1 MQAYI
6 PPQSALGF
14 QSGMFLLSAQKGSA
28 AQTTMP
34 DGMFK
39 RGIARQIRHWPGV
52 PAGWL
57 DGGTERIRMEAMY
70 ALVRTG
76 GKQYRVAKDDTIL
89 VERITADEGA
99 EVILDDVVM
108 LGDGDKVTIGTPRV
122 EGAAVSATVVSQTRG
137 PKIIIFRRKRRK
149 NHRRTQGH
157 RQDLTLLK
165 INVIAEDGK
174 SLKPKAAPAKKAEPK
189 KSEAKAAPA
198 KKAAPKAEAKA
209 APAKKAAAK
218 KATAKKAPAKKAAAK
233 KAAK

>member
-1 MQAYI
+1 
-6 PPQSALGF
+6 
-14 QSGMFLLSAQKGSA
+14 
-28 AQTTMP
+28 
-34 DGMFK
+34 
-39 RGIARQIRHWPGV
+39 
-52 PAGWL
+52 
-57 DGGTERIRMEAMY
+57 MY

-89 VERITADEGA
+89 VERIAADEGA

-165 INVIAEDGK
+165 INAIAEDGK
-174 SLKPKAAPAKKAEPK
+174 SLKPKAAPAKKAAAKE
-189 KSEAKAAPA
+189 EAAPKAAAKKAAA

-209 APAKKAAAK
+209 APKKAAAK
-218 KATAKKAPAKKAAAK
+218 KATAKKAAAK
-233 KAAK
+233 KAAKS

>member
-1 MQAYI
+1 
-6 PPQSALGF
+6 
-14 QSGMFLLSAQKGSA
+14 
-28 AQTTMP
+28 
-34 DGMFK
+34 
-39 RGIARQIRHWPGV
+39 
-52 PAGWL
+52 
-57 DGGTERIRMEAMY
+57 MY

-89 VERITADEGA
+89 VERIAADEGA

-165 INVIAEDGK
+165 INAIAEDGK
-174 SLKPKAAPAKKAEPK
+174 SLKPKAAPAKKAAAKEQP
-189 KSEAKAAPA
+189 ALKAAAKKAAA

-209 APAKKAAAK
+209 APKKAAAK
-218 KATAKKAPAKKAAAK
+218 KTAAKKTAAKKTAAKKATAKKAAAK
-233 KAAK
+233 KAAKS

>member
-1 MQAYI
+1 
-6 PPQSALGF
+6 
-14 QSGMFLLSAQKGSA
+14 
-28 AQTTMP
+28 
-34 DGMFK
+34 
-39 RGIARQIRHWPGV
+39 
-52 PAGWL
+52 
-57 DGGTERIRMEAMY
+57 MY

-89 VERITADEGA
+89 VERIAADEGA

-165 INVIAEDGK
+165 INAIAEDGK
-174 SLKPKAAPAKKAEPK
+174 SLEPKMAPAKKA
-189 KSEAKAAPA
+189 AA

-209 APAKKAAAK
+209 APTKAAAKKAAPKAEAKAAPKKAAAK
-218 KATAKKAPAKKAAAK
+218 KTATKKATAKKAAAK
-233 KAAK
+233 KAAKS

>member
-1 MQAYI
+1 
-6 PPQSALGF
+6 
-14 QSGMFLLSAQKGSA
+14 
-28 AQTTMP
+28 
-34 DGMFK
+34 
-39 RGIARQIRHWPGV
+39 
-52 PAGWL
+52 
-57 DGGTERIRMEAMY
+57 MY

-89 VERITADEGA
+89 VERIAADEGA

-108 LGDGDKVTIGTPRV
+108 LGDGDKITIGTPRV

-165 INVIAEDGK
+165 INAIAEDGK
-174 SLKPKAAPAKKAEPK
+174 SLKPKAAPAKKAAAKE
-189 KSEAKAAPA
+189 EAAPKAAAKKAAA

-209 APAKKAAAK
+209 APEKAAAKKTAAK
-218 KATAKKAPAKKAAAK
+218 KATAKKAAAK
-233 KAAK
+233 KAVKS

>member
-1 MQAYI
+1 
-6 PPQSALGF
+6 
-14 QSGMFLLSAQKGSA
+14 
-28 AQTTMP
+28 
-34 DGMFK
+34 
-39 RGIARQIRHWPGV
+39 
-52 PAGWL
+52 
-57 DGGTERIRMEAMY
+57 MY

-89 VERITADEGA
+89 VERIAADEGA

-165 INVIAEDGK
+165 INAIAEDGK
-174 SLKPKAAPAKKAEPK
+174 SLKPKAAPAKKAAAKEEATPRVAAKRAAAKKVAPK
-189 KSEAKAAPA
+189 KEAAKKTAAKKAIS

-209 APAKKAAAK
+209 APKKAAAK
-218 KATAKKAPAKKAAAK
+218 KTAAKKAISKKAAAKKAAAK
-233 KAAK
+233 KAAKS

>member
-1 MQAYI
+1 
-6 PPQSALGF
+6 
-14 QSGMFLLSAQKGSA
+14 MFLLSAQKGSA

-34 DGMFK
+34 DGMYK

-52 PAGWL
+52 PAGRSH
-57 DGGTERIRMEAMY
+57 GGTERIRMEAMY

-89 VERITADEGA
+89 VERISADEGA

-165 INVIAEDGK
+165 INAIAEDGK
-174 SLKPKAAPAKKAEPK
+174 SLKPKAAPAKKA
-189 KSEAKAAPA
+189 
-198 KKAAPKAEAKA
+198 APKAEAKA
-209 APAKKAAAK
+209 APKKAAAKKTAPKAEAKAAPKKAAAK
-218 KATAKKAPAKKAAAK
+218 KATAKKAAAK
-233 KAAK
+233 KAAKKS

>member
-1 MQAYI
+1 
-6 PPQSALGF
+6 
-14 QSGMFLLSAQKGSA
+14 
-28 AQTTMP
+28 
-34 DGMFK
+34 
-39 RGIARQIRHWPGV
+39 
-52 PAGWL
+52 
-57 DGGTERIRMEAMY
+57 MY

-89 VERITADEGA
+89 VERIAADEGA

-165 INVIAEDGK
+165 INAIAEDGK
-174 SLKPKAAPAKKAEPK
+174 SLKPKAAPAKKAAAKE
-189 KSEAKAAPA
+189 EAAPKAAAKKAAA

-209 APAKKAAAK
+209 APKKAAAKKTAAK
-218 KATAKKAPAKKAAAK
+218 KATAKKVTAKKAAAK
-233 KAAK
+233 KAAKS

>member
-1 MQAYI
+1 
-6 PPQSALGF
+6 
-14 QSGMFLLSAQKGSA
+14 
-28 AQTTMP
+28 
-34 DGMFK
+34 
-39 RGIARQIRHWPGV
+39 
-52 PAGWL
+52 
-57 DGGTERIRMEAMY
+57 MY

-89 VERITADEGA
+89 VERIAADEGA

-165 INVIAEDGK
+165 INAIAEDGK
-174 SLKPKAAPAKKAEPK
+174 SLKPKAAPAKKAAAKE
-189 KSEAKAAPA
+189 EAAPKAATKKVA
-198 KKAAPKAEAKA
+198 TKKAAPKAEAKA
-209 APAKKAAAK
+209 APKKAAAK
-218 KATAKKAPAKKAAAK
+218 KTAAKKATAKKAAAK
-233 KAAK
+233 KAAKS

>member
-1 MQAYI
+1 
-6 PPQSALGF
+6 
-14 QSGMFLLSAQKGSA
+14 
-28 AQTTMP
+28 
-34 DGMFK
+34 
-39 RGIARQIRHWPGV
+39 
-52 PAGWL
+52 
-57 DGGTERIRMEAMY
+57 MY

-89 VERITADEGA
+89 VERIAADEGA

-165 INVIAEDGK
+165 INAIAEDGK
-174 SLKPKAAPAKKAEPK
+174 SLKPKAAPAKKAAAKE
-189 KSEAKAAPA
+189 EAAPKAAAKKAAAKKAAA

-209 APAKKAAAK
+209 APKKAVAKKTAAK
-218 KATAKKAPAKKAAAK
+218 KATAKKAAAKKVVKPAVKKVPAKK
-233 KAAK
+233 KAPAPKVAEE

>member
-1 MQAYI
+1 
-6 PPQSALGF
+6 
-14 QSGMFLLSAQKGSA
+14 
-28 AQTTMP
+28 
-34 DGMFK
+34 
-39 RGIARQIRHWPGV
+39 
-52 PAGWL
+52 
-57 DGGTERIRMEAMY
+57 MY

-89 VERITADEGA
+89 VERIAADEGS

-157 RQDLTLLK
+157 RQDLTLLR
-165 INVIAEDGK
+165 INAIAEDGK
-174 SLKPKAAPAKKAEPK
+174 SLKPKAAPAKKAAAKKTAPK
-189 KSEAKAAPA
+189 AEAKAAPKKAAA

-209 APAKKAAAK
+209 APKKAAAKKTAAK
-218 KATAKKAPAKKAAAK
+218 KATAKKAASK
-233 KAAK
+233 KAAKS

>member
-1 MQAYI
+1 
-6 PPQSALGF
+6 
-14 QSGMFLLSAQKGSA
+14 
-28 AQTTMP
+28 
-34 DGMFK
+34 
-39 RGIARQIRHWPGV
+39 
-52 PAGWL
+52 
-57 DGGTERIRMEAMY
+57 MY

-89 VERITADEGA
+89 VERIAADEGA

-165 INVIAEDGK
+165 INAIAEDGK
-174 SLKPKAAPAKKAEPK
+174 SLKPKAAPAKKAAAKE
-189 KSEAKAAPA
+189 EAAAKKAAA
-198 KKAAPKAEAKA
+198 KKAAPTAEAKA
-209 APAKKAAAK
+209 APKKAAPKKAAAK
-218 KATAKKAPAKKAAAK
+218 KATAKKAAAK
-233 KAAK
+233 KAAKS

>member
-1 MQAYI
+1 
-6 PPQSALGF
+6 
-14 QSGMFLLSAQKGSA
+14 
-28 AQTTMP
+28 
-34 DGMFK
+34 
-39 RGIARQIRHWPGV
+39 
-52 PAGWL
+52 
-57 DGGTERIRMEAMY
+57 MY

-89 VERITADEGA
+89 VERIAADEGA

-165 INVIAEDGK
+165 INAIAEDGK
-174 SLKPKAAPAKKAEPK
+174 SLKPKAAPAKKAAAKE
-189 KSEAKAAPA
+189 EARPKAAAKKAAA

-209 APAKKAAAK
+209 APKKAAAK
-218 KATAKKAPAKKAAAK
+218 KTAAKKATAKKAAAK
-233 KAAK
+233 KAAKS

>member
-1 MQAYI
+1 
-6 PPQSALGF
+6 
-14 QSGMFLLSAQKGSA
+14 MFLLSARKGSA

-34 DGMFK
+34 DGMSK
-39 RGIARQIRHWPGV
+39 RGIARQTRHRPGV
-52 PAGWL
+52 PAGRSR
-57 DGGTERIRMEAMY
+57 GGTERIRMEAMY

-89 VERITADEGA
+89 VERISADEGA

-122 EGAAVSATVVSQTRG
+122 EGAAVSATLVSQTRG

-165 INVIAEDGK
+165 INAIAEDGK
-174 SLKPKAAPAKKAEPK
+174 SLKPKAAPAKKAAPK
-189 KSEAKAAPA
+189 AEAKTADAKKAAPKKAAA
-198 KKAAPKAEAKA
+198 KKTAPKAEAKA
-209 APAKKAAAK
+209 APKKAAAK
-218 KATAKKAPAKKAAAK
+218 KATAKKAAAK
-233 KAAK
+233 KAAKKS

>member
-1 MQAYI
+1 
-6 PPQSALGF
+6 
-14 QSGMFLLSAQKGSA
+14 MFLLSAQKGSA

-34 DGMFK
+34 DGMYK

-52 PAGWL
+52 PAGRSH
-57 DGGTERIRMEAMY
+57 GGTERIRMEAMY

-89 VERITADEGA
+89 VERIAADEGA
-99 EVILDDVVM
+99 EVILDDIVM

-165 INVIAEDGK
+165 INAIAEDGK

-189 KSEAKAAPA
+189 AEA

-209 APAKKAAAK
+209 APKKAAAKKTAPKAEAKAAPKKAAAK
-218 KATAKKAPAKKAAAK
+218 KATAKKAAAK
-233 KAAK
+233 KAAKKS